1 MYGKDLIG
9 ELKSELRGDF
19 EDLIMALME
28 WPACYDA
35 MQLRRA
41 MQVSFRYHFY
51 VKRINVLILQG
62 LGTKEHVL
70 IE

>member
-41 MQVSFRYHFY
+41 MQVSFRL
-51 VKRINVLILQG
+51 INFTLKG
-62 LGTKEHVL
+62 
-70 IE
+70 